1 MPTRLRQIALVSPTL
16 EATLTTFTS
25 TFNAPVVERDPGVGA
40 FGLHNGLIQ
49 LGDCF
54 LEVVA
59 PLPNLDPLTTAAG
72 RYISKFGAGGYMVL
86 MQVDNLNQTEANL
99 SHLPTIH
106 AGGRDYCATTNSSHI
121 RPHLPGTAILPVHA
135 NNGSGVDGIS
145 TTGTHGSGV
154 DGISITGTHGSG
166 VDGISITGTH
176 YHPRDMG
183 CIIEATEN
191 TPRHQWLWAGHEWYQ
206 HSPKGS
212 STQCGGF
219 ARVVIAC
226 KDPAQTCH
234 TWHTGLALIKK
245 EAGSTALW
253 TEDGCEIAFRKPL
266 HALENGPVEIDL
278 WSRSKALIGVRTT
291 LCGVVFGF
299 VALSAKL

>member
-135 NNGSGVDGIS
+135 N
-145 TTGTHGSGV
+145 
-154 DGISITGTHGSG
+154 
-166 VDGISITGTH
+166 GISITGTH